1 MCDSLP
7 RFFRKDTR
15 NAPKEPA
22 GSEATESGIY
32 KRTKKPPA
40 WFLTRAFPLNE
51 IAPDPGRGLC
61 FRRLGQP
68 EEYGFKKSQKR
79 RTLMKRNIAR
89 TGVVVVFAAAWVVS
103 MAAPAQ
109 AQAWGSCSL
118 YRAAGNWS
126 LTDNGTVV
134 GVGPRI
140 AVGVFTLDDK
150 GNVTNGVATS
160 SLNGTIYDET
170 FSGTMTVS
178 PNCTGT
184 FTANIYI
191 SGVLSYTFTVNTAFD
206 QNVSHMRGVFTSAV
220 EQPSGTPLETVIAL
234 DADKQ

>member
-1 MCDSLP
+1 
-7 RFFRKDTR
+7 
-15 NAPKEPA
+15 
-22 GSEATESGIY
+22 
-32 KRTKKPPA
+32 
-40 WFLTRAFPLNE
+40 
-51 IAPDPGRGLC
+51 
-61 FRRLGQP
+61 
-68 EEYGFKKSQKR
+68 
-79 RTLMKRNIAR
+79 MKGTILR
-89 TGVVVVFAAAWVVS
+89 TGLLMILAAAWTVS
-103 MAAPAQ
+103 IAPMARSEQGGGGKHATDGYGPP
-109 AQAWGSCSL
+109 CSL
-118 YRAAGNWS
+118 WSAAGNWS

-134 GVGPRI
+134 GVGPRV

-178 PNCTGT
+178 SNCTGT

-206 QNVSHMRGVFTSAV
+206 QNVGHMRGVFTSAV

-234 DADKQ
+234 DAEKQ